1 MRVKH
6 IPTGLIAQA
15 VEDRSQHMN
24 CASALA
30 HLRTLLALHVR
41 NIVDIH
47 TYSSPLELPAIL
59 PFRTNFGND
68 LILLNV
74 CVL

>member
-24 CASALA
+24 RPSALA
-30 HLRTLLALHVR
+30 CLRTLLALHVR

-47 TYSSPLELPAIL
+47 TYSLPLELLAIL